1 MNTASTDA
9 TTLPL
14 TQKYSSIIASL
25 LTPGQ
30 WYSVEDEN
38 FRSDYQRCER
48 GTIAYLGDDPLLQG
62 AALTGFLS
70 MPHRADDKVQWAG
83 NMHAAKDGAYR
94 FLVDCLTYTD
104 RQKWIAKGSINISAD
119 KTPAQV
125 AKDLQRRLLSYYLPA
140 YRAGMAGWQREQVR
154 HAANVAL
161 AEELAGIIG
170 SEVQFTHGE
179 SFTSVYL
186 WVKKLGGSIAV
197 DGSVRF
203 QRDFVLSAEEARDLF
218 ALLAKW
224 KDADHVVD

>member
-1 MNTASTDA
+1 MNT
-9 TTLPL
+9 TTESAPLL
-14 TQKYSSIIASL
+14 TQKYSSTIAAL

-62 AALTGFLS
+62 AGIDGYLPL
-70 MPHRADDKVQWAG
+70 PYRAEGKVRWSC
-83 NMHAAKDGAYR
+83 NMRGSKNGAYR
-94 FLVDCLTYTD
+94 LLVDCLTYTD
-104 RQKWIAKGSINISAD
+104 RQKWIATKGTINISAS
-119 KTPAQV
+119 KTPGQV
-125 AKDLQRRLLSYYLPA
+125 AKDLQRRLLYFYLPA
-140 YRAGMAGWQREQVR
+140 YRAGMDGWQREQVQ

-161 AEELAGIIG
+161 AEELAGLIG
-170 SEVQFTHGE
+170 PEAQVTHGE
-179 SFTSVYL
+179 SFTPVYL
-186 WVKKLGGSIAV
+186 WSKKLGGSIAV

-224 KDADHVVD
+224 KEREGQ